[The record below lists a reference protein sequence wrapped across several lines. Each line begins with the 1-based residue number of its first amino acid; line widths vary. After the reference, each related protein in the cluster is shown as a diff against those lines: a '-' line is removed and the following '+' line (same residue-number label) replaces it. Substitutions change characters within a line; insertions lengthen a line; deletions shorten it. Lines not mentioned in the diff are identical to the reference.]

1 MLPKISILI
10 PAFKTAY
17 LKQCLD
23 SISHQNYNNW
33 EAIIVDDCSPE
44 DIKSIVIQ
52 YNDDRFSYYR
62 NERNIGALDV
72 VDNWNTCLKYSTGDY
87 CICIGDDDMLPKEA
101 LSIYSKYIQKY
112 PSVDVFHARTILID
126 QNEKPIYITNPRA
139 ELESV
144 YSLIRHRMNEE
155 IQFVGDF
162 CYKTS
167 SLKANGGYIKLPL
180 AWGSDDITAYAM
192 AEKHGIV
199 NLLEPSFHYRVNT
212 LSITSNGNVKEKT
225 NATNLQ
231 KQWLYDFINRQNA
244 KSIEDELS
252 VLWIRNNMNKYFEK
266 KIVGYIAQDLKH
278 NKYRICQWL
287 KLKKIYAISSHTLI
301 TGIVKSFIP

>member
-1 MLPKISILI
+1 MLPKFSILI
-10 PAFKTAY
+10 PAFKIAY

-23 SISHQNYNNW
+23 SICHQSYNNW

-44 DIKSIVIQ
+44 DIMSIVNQ
-52 YNDDRFSYYR
+52 YRDDRFFYYR

-87 CICIGDDDMLPKEA
+87 CICIGDDDMLPPKA
-101 LSIYSKYIQKY
+101 LSIYSQYIQKY

-126 QNEKPIYITNPRA
+126 PNDKPIYITNPRA
-139 ELESV
+139 EYESV

-167 SLKANGGYIKLPL
+167 SLKAKGGYIKLPL
-180 AWGSDDITAYAM
+180 AWGSDDITSYAM
-192 AEKHGIV
+192 AEKNGIV
-199 NLLEPSFHYRVNT
+199 NLLEPSFNYRVNT

-225 NATNLQ
+225 NATNMQ
-231 KQWLYDFINRQNA
+231 KRWLCDFINRQNA
-244 KSIEDELS
+244 KSLDGELS
-252 VLWIRNNMNKYFEK
+252 VLWIRNNINKYFDR

-278 NKYRICQWL
+278 NKLRIYQWL
-287 KLKKIYAISSHTLI
+287 KLKKNYAISSRTLL
-301 TGIVKSFIP
+301 TGLLKSFML